1 MMSDAISPVLIL
13 ASASPRRRE
22 LLWQLG
28 VPHLAEPADIDEN
41 RLPGEGVEQC
51 VQRLAHQKA
60 ERIYLAKGR
69 AAGLP
74 VMAADTAVILGDH
87 LFGKPADR
95 AQCLE
100 MLAQLSGR
108 THRVLTAIAL
118 QTSAGVSSH
127 LSESQVRFRTL
138 SDTEC
143 ARYWDTGEPRDKAG
157 GYAIQGYAAAF
168 IAEVQGSYSGVMGLP
183 LFETADLLQHAG
195 IRVWQ
200 GGRP

>member
-1 MMSDAISPVLIL
+1 MSLASVPVLIL

-28 VPHLAEPADIDEN
+28 VPHQAQPADIDEN

-60 ERIYLAKGR
+60 ERVFLSHGG

-74 VMAADTAVILGDH
+74 VLAADTAVILGDH
-87 LFGKPADR
+87 MFGKPVDR
-95 AQCLE
+95 AECLS

-108 THRVLTAIAL
+108 THRVLTAVVL
-118 QTSAGVSSH
+118 QGAAGVSSH

-138 SDTEC
+138 SAAEC
-143 ARYWDTGEPRDKAG
+143 ERYWDTGEPRDKAG
-157 GYAIQGYAAAF
+157 AYAIQGYAAAF
-168 IAEVQGSYSGVMGLP
+168 VAGLTGSYSGVMGLP
-183 LFETADLLQHAG
+183 LFETADLLQRLG

-200 GGRP
+200 GAP